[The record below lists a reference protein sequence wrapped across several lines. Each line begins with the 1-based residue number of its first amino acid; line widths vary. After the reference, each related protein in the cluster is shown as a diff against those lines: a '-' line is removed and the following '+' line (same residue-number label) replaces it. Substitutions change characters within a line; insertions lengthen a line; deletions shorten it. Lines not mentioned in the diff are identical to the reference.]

1 MEKEILRGKFERKK
15 VRHGVHHTK
24 VENHSSKKQLR
35 NEEAERMSQLELEDY
50 LFEEAERM
58 SQVHELEDYLFED
71 YYEGWDG

>member
-35 NEEAERMSQLELEDY
+35 NEEAERMSQ
-50 LFEEAERM
+50 
-58 SQVHELEDYLFED
+58 VELEDYLFED
-71 YYEGWDG
+71 DYDGWDG

>member
-1 MEKEILRGKFERKK
+1 MEKEILRGRFERKK

-58 SQVHELEDYLFED
+58 SQWELEYYLFED
-71 YYEGWDG
+71 DYEGWDG